1 MVTEY
6 ALLVVVLALPIEF
19 AVIAVGGPLLRLYH
33 LNTTV
38 IGLPLF

>member
-1 MVTEY
+1 MAEY
-6 ALLVVVLALPIEF
+6 VLLVVVLALPIAL
-19 AVIAVGGPLLRLYH
+19 AVIAVGTPLLRLYH